1 LSKIGLHQFHL
12 AESEKERMVTFY
24 MDGLKDKRFEGED
37 VLIVPSPNVSTYD
50 KKPEM
55 SVYKI
60 VSEFKKAILKDKYH
74 FIVMNFANPDMVAH
88 TGNIKATIS
97 AVEHVDAA
105 VGSIAAMTLKA
116 GGFLYI
122 TADHGNAEELLTFP
136 LGTFYYTTS
145 QGSVNTEHSNSP
157 VPFYVIGNQ
166 LKGKR
171 GILMDGNLSDVA
183 PTIMDLMG
191 VQKPPEM
198 TGKSLIVTGK

>member
-1 LSKIGLHQFHL
+1 
-12 AESEKERMVTFY
+12 
-24 MDGLKDKRFEGED
+24 
-37 VLIVPSPNVSTYD
+37 
-50 KKPEM
+50 M